1 MEGKKKITWSHIE
14 LLVTAIADIINNK
27 DVKYDTII
35 ALGRGG
41 LIPGAMLSYKLDIKN
56 LQNFGINTRHDDG
69 KYLETLVYQ
78 KPSAIT
84 GNVLVVDDINDSGK
98 TFESINS
105 LIKSEYP
112 NVNELLYCSLTTRH
126 NTTFFND
133 NTISGEIIN
142 TSDWLVF
149 PWDK

>member
-1 MEGKKKITWSHIE
+1 MEDKIKLTWDDVDFLTNMVSESIS
-14 LLVTAIADIINNK
+14 NK
-27 DVKYDTII
+27 NIKFDTIV

-41 LIPGAMLSYKLDIKN
+41 LIPGAILSYKLDIKN
-56 LQNFGINTRHDDG
+56 LQNLGINTRQEDG
-69 KYLETLVYQ
+69 QYVETLVYQ
-78 KPSAIT
+78 RPTIT

-98 TFESINS
+98 TFEAVNS

-112 NVNELLYCSLTTRH
+112 DIGELMYCSLTTRY
-126 NTTFFND
+126 NTNFNE
-133 NTISGEIIN
+133 NTISGKIIN

>member
-1 MEGKKKITWSHIE
+1 MEDNIKLTWDDVDFIANIVAESISKKNIKF
-14 LLVTAIADIINNK
+14 
-27 DVKYDTII
+27 DTIV

-41 LIPGAMLSYKLDIKN
+41 LIPGAILSYKLDIKN
-56 LQNFGINTRHDDG
+56 LQNLGINTRHRMDQHS
-69 KYLETLVYQ
+69 ETSVYQ
-78 KPSAIT
+78 RPTIT

-98 TFESINS
+98 TFEAVNS

-112 NVNELLYCSLTTRH
+112 DIGELLYCSLTTRY
-126 NTTFFND
+126 NTNFNE
-133 NTISGEIIN
+133 NTISGKIIN

>member
-1 MEGKKKITWSHIE
+1 MEEKIKLTWEDVDFITNIVSESISKKNIKF
-14 LLVTAIADIINNK
+14 
-27 DVKYDTII
+27 DTIV

-41 LIPGAMLSYKLDIKN
+41 LIPGAILSYKLDIKN
-56 LQNFGINTRHDDG
+56 LQNLGINTRQEDG
-69 KYLETLVYQ
+69 QYVETLIYQ
-78 KPSAIT
+78 RPTIT

-98 TFESINS
+98 TFEAVNS

-112 NVNELLYCSLTTRH
+112 DIGELLYCSLTTRY
-126 NTTFFND
+126 NTNFNE
-133 NTISGEIIN
+133 NIISGKIIN

>member
-1 MEGKKKITWSHIE
+1 MEGKIKLTWDDVDFITNIVSESISKKNI
-14 LLVTAIADIINNK
+14 K
-27 DVKYDTII
+27 FDTIV

-41 LIPGAMLSYKLDIKN
+41 LIPGAILSYKLDIKN
-56 LQNFGINTRHDDG
+56 LQNLGINTRQDDG
-69 KYLETLVYQ
+69 QYVETLVYQ
-78 KPSAIT
+78 RPTIT

-98 TFESINS
+98 TFEAVNS

-112 NVNELLYCSLTTRH
+112 DIGELLYCSLTTRY
-126 NTTFFND
+126 NTNFNE
-133 NTISGEIIN
+133 NTISGKIIN

>member
-1 MEGKKKITWSHIE
+1 MEEKIKLTWEDVDFITNIVSESISKKNIKF
-14 LLVTAIADIINNK
+14 
-27 DVKYDTII
+27 DTIV

-41 LIPGAMLSYKLDIKN
+41 LIPGAILSYKLDIKN
-56 LQNFGINTRHDDG
+56 LQNLGINTRQEDG
-69 KYLETLVYQ
+69 QYVETLIYQ
-78 KPSAIT
+78 RPTIT

-98 TFESINS
+98 TFEAVNS

-112 NVNELLYCSLTTRH
+112 DIGELLYCSLTTRY
-126 NTTFFND
+126 NTNFNE
-133 NTISGEIIN
+133 NNIYGKIIN

>member
-1 MEGKKKITWSHIE
+1 MVEKAFIDWAYVDNWVNKLAE
-14 LLVTAIADIINNK
+14 LIRENEI
-27 DVKYDTII
+27 KYDYIV

-56 LQNFGINTRHDDG
+56 LQNLGINTRQEDG

-78 KPSAIT
+78 RPTIS

-98 TFESINS
+98 TFEAVDS
-105 LIKSEYP
+105 LITKEYS
-112 NVNELLYCSLTTRH
+112 VDQLTYCSIVKRYSS
-126 NTTFFND
+126 TFKKD
-133 NTISGEIIN
+133 TIQAVD
-142 TSDWLVF
+142 TSIDDWFVF

>member
-1 MEGKKKITWSHIE
+1 MEDKIKLTWDDVDFITNIVSESISKKNIKF
-14 LLVTAIADIINNK
+14 
-27 DVKYDTII
+27 DTIV

-41 LIPGAMLSYKLDIKN
+41 LIPGAILSYKLDIKN
-56 LQNFGINTRHDDG
+56 LQNLGINTRHQMDQHS
-69 KYLETLVYQ
+69 ETLVYQ
-78 KPSAIT
+78 RPTIT

-98 TFESINS
+98 TFEAVNS

-112 NVNELLYCSLTTRH
+112 DIGELLYCSLTTRY
-126 NTTFFND
+126 NTNFNE
-133 NTISGEIIN
+133 NTISGKIIN

>member
-1 MEGKKKITWSHIE
+1 MEDKIKLTWDDVDFITNIVSESISKKNIKF
-14 LLVTAIADIINNK
+14 
-27 DVKYDTII
+27 DTIV

-41 LIPGAMLSYKLDIKN
+41 LIPGAILSYKLDIKN
-56 LQNFGINTRHDDG
+56 LQNLGINTRQEDG
-69 KYLETLVYQ
+69 QYVETLIYQ
-78 KPSAIT
+78 RPTIT

-98 TFESINS
+98 TFEAVNS

-112 NVNELLYCSLTTRH
+112 DIGELLYCSLTTRY
-126 NTTFFND
+126 NTNFNE
-133 NTISGEIIN
+133 NTISGKIIN

>member
-1 MEGKKKITWSHIE
+1 MEDKIKLTWDDVDFIANMVAESISKKNIKF
-14 LLVTAIADIINNK
+14 
-27 DVKYDTII
+27 DTIV

-41 LIPGAMLSYKLDIKN
+41 LIPGAILSYKLDIKN
-56 LQNFGINTRHDDG
+56 LQNLGINTRQEDG
-69 KYLETLVYQ
+69 QYVETLIYQ
-78 KPSAIT
+78 RPTIT

-98 TFESINS
+98 TFEAVNS

-112 NVNELLYCSLTTRH
+112 DIGELLYCSLTTRY
-126 NTTFFND
+126 NTNFNE
-133 NTISGEIIN
+133 NTISGKIIN

>member
-27 DVKYDTII
+27 GVKYDTII

-69 KYLETLVYQ
+69 KYLETLIYQ

-105 LIKSEYP
+105 LINTEYP
-112 NVNELLYCSLTTRH
+112 NVDELLYCSLTTRY
-126 NTTFFND
+126 NTNFNE

-142 TSDWLVF
+142 SSDWLVF

>member
-1 MEGKKKITWSHIE
+1 MEDNIKLTWDDVDFIANIVSESISKKNIKF
-14 LLVTAIADIINNK
+14 
-27 DVKYDTII
+27 DTIV

-41 LIPGAMLSYKLDIKN
+41 LIPGAILSYKLDIKN
-56 LQNFGINTRHDDG
+56 LQNLGINTRHRMDQHS
-69 KYLETLVYQ
+69 ETSVYQ
-78 KPSAIT
+78 RPTIT

-98 TFESINS
+98 TFEAVNS

-112 NVNELLYCSLTTRH
+112 DIGELLYCSLTTRY
-126 NTTFFND
+126 NTNFNE
-133 NTISGEIIN
+133 NTISGKIIN

>member
-1 MEGKKKITWSHIE
+1 MEDNIKLTWDDVDFIANMVAESISKKNIKF
-14 LLVTAIADIINNK
+14 
-27 DVKYDTII
+27 DTIV

-41 LIPGAMLSYKLDIKN
+41 LIPGAILSYKLDIKN
-56 LQNFGINTRHDDG
+56 LQNLGINTRQEDG
-69 KYLETLVYQ
+69 QYVETLIYQ
-78 KPSAIT
+78 RPTIT

-98 TFESINS
+98 TFEAVNS

-112 NVNELLYCSLTTRH
+112 DIGELLYCSLTTRY
-126 NTTFFND
+126 NTNFNE
-133 NTISGEIIN
+133 NTISGKIIN

>member
-27 DVKYDTII
+27 GVKYDTII

-69 KYLETLVYQ
+69 KYLETLIYQ
-78 KPSAIT
+78 RPSAIV

-105 LIKSEYP
+105 LINTEYP
-112 NVNELLYCSLTTRH
+112 DVGELMYCSLTTRY
-126 NTTFFND
+126 NTNFNE

-142 TSDWLVF
+142 SSDWLVF

>member
-1 MEGKKKITWSHIE
+1 MEDNIKLTWDDVDFIANIVSESISKKNIKF
-14 LLVTAIADIINNK
+14 
-27 DVKYDTII
+27 DTIV

-41 LIPGAMLSYKLDIKN
+41 LIPGAILSYKLDIKN
-56 LQNFGINTRHDDG
+56 LQNLGINTRQEDG
-69 KYLETLVYQ
+69 QYVETLIYQ
-78 KPSAIT
+78 RPTIT

-98 TFESINS
+98 TFEAVNS

-112 NVNELLYCSLTTRH
+112 DIGELLYCSLTTRY
-126 NTTFFND
+126 NTNFNE
-133 NTISGEIIN
+133 NTISGKIIN

>member
-1 MEGKKKITWSHIE
+1 MEDNIKLTWDDVDFIANMVAESISKKNIKF
-14 LLVTAIADIINNK
+14 
-27 DVKYDTII
+27 DTIV

-41 LIPGAMLSYKLDIKN
+41 LIPGAILSYKLDIKN
-56 LQNFGINTRHDDG
+56 LQNLGINTRHRMDQHS
-69 KYLETLVYQ
+69 ETSVYER
-78 KPSAIT
+78 PTIT

-98 TFESINS
+98 TFEAVNS

-112 NVNELLYCSLTTRH
+112 DIGELLYCSLTTRY
-126 NTTFFND
+126 NTNFNE
-133 NTISGEIIN
+133 NTISGKIIN

>member
-1 MEGKKKITWSHIE
+1 MEDKTKLTWS
-14 LLVTAIADIINNK
+14 DIDSLTNTVAESISQKNIK
-27 DVKYDTII
+27 FDTIV

-41 LIPGAMLSYKLDIKN
+41 LIPGAILSYKLDIKN
-56 LQNFGINTRHDDG
+56 LQNLGINTRQEDG
-69 KYLETLVYQ
+69 QYVETLIYQ
-78 KPSAIT
+78 RPTLT

-98 TFESINS
+98 TFEAVNS

-112 NVNELLYCSLTTRH
+112 DIGDLMYCSLVNRY
-126 NTTFFND
+126 NTKFNK
-133 NTISGEIIN
+133 NNISGKNIN